1 MSIKQALESTKDL
14 SSTEKAMLAHCLI
27 SSLDTVEDLCVEEAW
42 GVVAEKRFKEL
53 KSGSVE
59 GMSWDEL
66 KKDIRD

>member
-27 SSLDTVEDLCVEEAW
+27 SSLDTVEDPCVEEAW
-42 GVVAEKRFKEL
+42 GVLAEKRFKEL
-53 KSGSVE
+53 KSSSVE